1 MHSVAMTFACFIL
14 LALGIATVYCIAAF
28 SFTIVG
34 GALASGIRSPADAS
48 AKLESMKKEGPV
60 S

>member
-1 MHSVAMTFACFIL
+1 MTFACFIL